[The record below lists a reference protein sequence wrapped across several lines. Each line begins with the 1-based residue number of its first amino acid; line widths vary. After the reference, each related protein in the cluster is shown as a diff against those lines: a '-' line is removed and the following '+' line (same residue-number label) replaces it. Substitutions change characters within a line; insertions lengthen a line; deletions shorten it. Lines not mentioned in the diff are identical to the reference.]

1 MMTHVHDERSQP
13 NFATTPH
20 GNTPIDNSLRLPSIR
35 EAPSNRNNSLRV
47 KLPSLRGAPSINF
60 SLNENDT
67 IESGLFESFLFY
79 VYRAYRKM
87 YHTKFQVWLNL
98 ANIYFCSGVGLLILF
113 YPMNSP
119 TRAYICSVLIL
130 SLCMAISKHQSLL

>member
-1 MMTHVHDERSQP
+1 MMKHVDDERSQP
-13 NFATTPH
+13 NFAITPR
-20 GNTPIDNSLRLPSIR
+20 GSTFRD
-35 EAPSNRNNSLRV
+35 SLRV
-47 KLPSLRGAPSINF
+47 RLPSLRALPPIAAF
-60 SLNENDT
+60 SLKENNA
-67 IESGLFESFLFY
+67 IESSLFESFLFY

-119 TRAYICSVLIL
+119 TRAYISSVLTL
-130 SLCMAISKHQSLL
+130 SLCMAISKHQFLF